1 MFKKILVAADGSSRA
16 EKASSY
22 AIGLAKSCGAEL
34 NVVSVVDIGSP
45 RTAMEI
51 DPDYTEELKD
61 SIDVDKL
68 EDERKKIENQ
78 IVDHVNK
85 MASAEG
91 VSASGSVRVGHPSE
105 EILKQAKDEGC
116 DLIVMGSHGRRG
128 LSAAVM
134 GSVSTNVIHAGTFPV
149 LVVPE

>member
-1 MFKKILVAADGSSRA
+1 KAASF
-16 EKASSY
+16 
-22 AIGLAKSCGAEL
+22 AIGLAKSCDAEL
-34 NVVSVVDIGSP
+34 HVVSVVDIGSP

-51 DPDYTEELKD
+51 DQDYTEELKE
-61 SIDVDKL
+61 SIDVGKL
-68 EDERKKIENQ
+68 EDERKKVESQ

-91 VSASGSVRVGHPSE
+91 VEVSGSVRVGHPSE
-105 EILKQAKDEGC
+105 EILKHAQETDS

-128 LSAAVM
+128 LTAAVM
-134 GSVSTNVIHAGTFPV
+134 GSVSTNVIHEGSFPV